1 MASKK
6 SYFNFTI
13 FKNNIGRHWPI
24 WTGYLFLLVFTGP
37 FSLFMSNS
45 NHSFVDKR
53 DFLYGLSTV
62 MNICASPVIL
72 SIFIVLSAMA
82 VFSYQFNT
90 RSAHAIHALPIAREG
105 LFLTNYVS
113 GLTYLLVPQLINY
126 LLTTLVTLGINPA
139 YTDNLHPW
147 ILSCFFVTILLY
159 STMVMFCMFSGNFF
173 WPAALYIIF
182 NLLYVGVKFL
192 VLGLGHL
199 LLYGV
204 TTQESAY
211 SGKDSL
217 LSPLFHL
224 TGYHTF
230 SPIDLPLHSMEIE
243 VSSTGFYIPYA
254 IATILIIIV
263 AFLLYKYRKIEC
275 VGDVLSYK
283 MMRPFFLWLASLCMI
298 GLLTEFFTSFFFNS
312 DVYLNESHFRVVFIF
327 VFAFSFICFY
337 AVEMIIKKRFRIF
350 NKKKVMESFFFTA
363 FVIIAL
369 CCIRYD
375 ILNLESKIP
384 TTDSI
389 KYVDLDY
396 FYKTQCTSQK
406 EIKFTRELQKQ
417 LLAKKNSP
425 VDIATDDIQTISLT
439 YHLKNG
445 HELKRVYPFRVSKA
459 DIADSNSISSLT
471 SELFNDFDRIINLLG
486 MDKKE
491 HLSPLNLSVYTP
503 EYYDEKTGE
512 KPAGAVPPSLN
523 QTLDADLILP
533 ILESY
538 LDEIKAGHIQ
548 AFPTQLTDEEKSHYY
563 STVISLNYSY
573 APNDQTSFQDQ
584 SSYFN
589 EYSINTSTFSDNY
602 TVNLNVD
609 LHINDQCTKLLELL
623 DANGVQVSKLTFVQP
638 ER

>member
-13 FKNNIGRHWPI
+13 FRNNIGRHWPI

-45 NHSFVDKR
+45 NHSFVEKR

-62 MNICASPVIL
+62 MNICASPIIM

-82 VFSYQFNT
+82 VFSYQFNA
-90 RSAHAIHALPIAREG
+90 RCAHAIHALPIAREG
-105 LFLTNYVS
+105 LFLTNYLS

-173 WPAALYIIF
+173 WPTVLYVIF
-182 NLLYVGVKFL
+182 NLLYIGIKFL

-204 TTQESAY
+204 TTQETAFM
-211 SGKDSL
+211 GKDSL

-224 TGYHTF
+224 TGFHTF
-230 SPIDLPLHSMEIE
+230 SPIDLPLHSMEIA
-243 VSSTGFYIPYA
+243 VSSTDFYIPYT
-254 IATILIIIV
+254 IATVLIIIV

-283 MMRPFFLWLASLCMI
+283 MMRPFFLWLASLCII

-312 DVYLNESHFRVVFIF
+312 DIYLNESHFRVVFIF

-350 NKKKVMESFFFTA
+350 SKKKVMESFFFTA
-363 FVIIAL
+363 FVIITL

-375 ILNLESKIP
+375 IFNLESKIP
-384 TTDSI
+384 TLDSI
-389 KYVDLDY
+389 KYVDIDY
-396 FYKTQCTSQK
+396 FYKTKCTTQK
-406 EIKFTRELQKQ
+406 EIQFTRELQKQ
-417 LLAKKNSP
+417 LLDKKNAP
-425 VDIATDDIQTISLT
+425 VDVKDDIQTISLT
-439 YHLKNG
+439 FHLKNG
-445 HELKRVYPFRVSKA
+445 HKLKRVYPFRVSKE
-459 DIADSNSISSLT
+459 DIANSNSIISHT
-471 SELFNDFDRIINLLG
+471 TDLFNDDDRILKLLG
-486 MDKKE
+486 MNKKE
-491 HLSPLNLSVYTP
+491 QLNPIDFSLSTP
-503 EYYDEKTGE
+503 EYYDEKTG
-512 KPAGAVPPSLN
+512 KGPMGSVPPSLN
-523 QTLDADLILP
+523 QTLDADLIVP
-533 ILESY
+533 ILEVY

-548 AFPTQLTDEEKSHYY
+548 AYPTQLTDAEKSHYY
-563 STVISLNYSY
+563 STRLLLNYSL
-573 APNDQTSFQDQ
+573 PNAQTIFQDQ
-584 SSYFN
+584 NSYFN
-589 EYSINTSTFSDNY
+589 EYSLNTSTFSDNY
-602 TVNLNVD
+602 AVNFNVEI
-609 LHINDQCTKLLELL
+609 HINDKCTKLLELL
-623 DANGVQVSKLTFVQP
+623 NANGIPVSKMTFVQP
-638 ER
+638 EK